1 MLEQVKSAPERLAS
15 RDAAGDRGL
24 GSEKGRQIRD
34 AVHDLMPLIRKNA
47 LEGERL
53 GMVPRET
60 VEALQKTGLFL
71 ASIPVEL
78 GGYGLGARDLAEIL
92 VEVGRGDGGTAWV
105 TMIASGHTRIAL
117 TLPDK
122 AIAEIYE
129 QAATWPGPT
138 IAGGSLFSEKIQKAE
153 KVEGG
158 MIVKAGGKWLFASG
172 SKHAKFA
179 AVGIDFE
186 EDGERQRGMVLLEHG
201 QYQIVDDW
209 HVMGMTASSSNSLT
223 TTEDVFVPEYRFL
236 DLSEFPER
244 LGSFRKRYSG
254 LGYSLNALGVMLT
267 VPLEMNCAALGMA
280 KGAYEAFVEQAK
292 ARKPFNLPYATVA
305 DSPGTQITAGK
316 VGAMIRAAEAVLMN
330 TADKIDRKAAD
341 DGNFEPAEESEMIMD
356 MVYAGNLCGDAIDQL
371 QYAIGS
377 STISDKNPIQR
388 HVRDVRVILTHGSLR
403 YDPAAEINGRYV
415 MGLPPF
421 SAFAGGLPGVKSK
434 APKDS

>member
-1 MLEQVKSAPERLAS
+1 MNQKVKIAPGN
-15 RDAAGDRGL
+15 AGEDRGL
-24 GSEKGRQIRD
+24 GSQKGREIRD
-34 AVHDLMPLIRKNA
+34 AVRDLTPLIRKNA
-47 LEGERL
+47 LEGEKL
-53 GMVPRET
+53 GMAPPET
-60 VEALQKTGLFL
+60 MEALQKTGLFL
-71 ASIPVEL
+71 ASIPTEL
-78 GGYGLGARDLAEIL
+78 GGYALGARDLAEIL

-129 QAATWPGPT
+129 DAATWPGPT

-153 KVEGG
+153 KVDGG
-158 MIVKAGGKWLFASG
+158 LVVKAGGKWLFASG

-186 EDGERQRGMVLLEHG
+186 EDGERQRGMVLLERG

-209 HVMGMTASSSNSLT
+209 HVMGMKASSSNSLT
-223 TTEDVFVPEYRFL
+223 TEEDIFVPEYRFL
-236 DLSEFPER
+236 DLADFPGR
-244 LGSFRKRYSG
+244 LGSFRNRYGG

-280 KGAYEAFVEQAK
+280 KGAYEAFIEQAK

-305 DSPGTQITAGK
+305 ESPATQITAGK
-316 VGAMIRAAEAVLMN
+316 VGAMIRAAETVLMN
-330 TADKIDRKAAD
+330 TADKIDRKAAG
-341 DGNFEPAEESEMIMD
+341 DGNIEPAEESEMIMD
-356 MVYAGNLCGDAIDQL
+356 MVYAGNLCGDAIDQI

-377 STISDKNPIQR
+377 STISDNNPIQR
-388 HVRDVRVILTHGSLR
+388 HARDVRVILTHGSLR
-403 YDPAAEINGRYV
+403 YDPAAELNGRHI

-421 SAFAGGLPGVKSK
+421 SPFAGGLPGVKSK